1 MSGSRAKALRR
12 AMEETRIKLLPR
24 GWRRLKRAWNET
36 PRPERRSFDV
46 AATVRSL
53 RGEDESLVRKWL
65 SSKPAGYVKAL
76 KKRILGK

>member
-1 MSGSRAKALRR
+1 
-12 AMEETRIKLLPR
+12 
-24 GWRRLKRAWNET
+24 
-36 PRPERRSFDV
+36 
-46 AATVRSL
+46 VRSL